1 MNGRAIREAP
11 IFDRFQPLRAADLE
25 ERVQELGR
33 GLGAAA
39 PPCIGPTPVPLEP
52 ARLVEMLVPY
62 NSRN

>member
-11 IFDRFQPLRAADLE
+11 IFVGFQRLRAADLE

-39 PPCIGPTPVPLEP
+39 PLGVGPTPVPLDP
-52 ARLVEMLVPY
+52 ARLVEMLLSY